1 MDDVNGLNQALI
13 ECIKAAG
20 GSKVVA
26 SLLWPQKELEQ
37 ARRRLMDCLN
47 DDRPDRLCPDQV
59 LLIAR
64 IARQAGC
71 HAYMAYCARHLHY
84 DPPVPREPRD
94 EAAELQR
101 AFVLA
106 VAQQQQIL
114 DRLQALA
121 GSVAVG
127 APGTLKAVG

>member
-64 IARQAGC
+64 IARKAGC
-71 HAYMAYCARHLHY
+71 HAYMAHLAAALHY

-106 VAQQQQIL
+106 VQQQQQIL
-114 DRLQALA
+114 DRMQVLA
-121 GSVAVG
+121 GPEAVG
-127 APGTLKAVG
+127 LANALRAVR